1 MEKVFLVFNT
11 AAIGDMLVTNTL
23 VRNIKY
29 YYPQSKVVFICN
41 TPFVDVAKYQDGVD
55 DVVIFDKKKDK
66 TLKGIFNFVKN
77 FPYKKPFAS
86 FVTYSNERN
95 ILISRLLGSKHV
107 LSNHKGIYGL
117 LNTREKF
124 KIPEYIHMKDC
135 WAGMI
140 EALVGEYQ
148 NLPIKYNPPEVNTPV
163 VQKVKSLKR
172 PVIISTTSNYYKKD
186 MEVNDCVELFKL
198 MNNEGLTPVYTG
210 AGAVSADFAE
220 KLEGCEFVNL
230 VNQTSFVELANI
242 MKICGSCITVDT
254 GTLHFANAL
263 GIPVV
268 SIFYDGHTDM
278 WAPDERLYRAKTLD
292 GYHSPKEI
300 MDAYNELCGARV

>member
-23 VRNIKY
+23 VRNIKF
-29 YYPQSKVVFICN
+29 YYPESKVVFICN
-41 TPFVDVAKYQDGVD
+41 TPFADVAKYQEGVD

-66 TLKGIFNFVKN
+66 SLKGVFNFVKN

-95 ILISRLLGSKHV
+95 ILISRLLGAKHV

-124 KIPEYIHMKDC
+124 KIPEYIHMKDR

-140 EALVGEYQ
+140 KALTGEYQ
-148 NLPIKYNPPEVNTPV
+148 NLPIKYNPPKVNTPV
-163 VQKVKSLKR
+163 IELVKSLKH
-172 PVIISTTSNYYKKD
+172 PVVISTTSNYYKKD
-186 MEVNDCVELFKL
+186 MPVNDCVELFKL

-210 AGAVSADFAE
+210 AGVVSEDFAK

-242 MKICGSCITVDT
+242 MKICENCITVDT

-263 GIPVV
+263 DIPVV

-278 WAPDERLYRAKTLD
+278 WAPDETLYKAKTLD
-292 GYHSPKEI
+292 GYHSPADI
-300 MDAYNELCGARV
+300 MSAYNGLCGARV